1 MKEEQ
6 IEGWTKIYE
15 TYNYM
20 LAELIEAK
28 LKDANIEHQIM
39 NKGDIGYTMEVGNAL
54 MGREATGMPFKIF
67 VMPNDIETATKLI
80 NEDKSTMMD
89 DPNLDFTEKP

>member
-1 MKEEQ
+1 MNEEH

-28 LKDANIEHQIM
+28 LNDAGIENQVM
-39 NKGDIGYTMEVGNAL
+39 NKGDIGYTM
-54 MGREATGMPFKIF
+54 
-67 VMPNDIETATKLI
+67 
-80 NEDKSTMMD
+80 
-89 DPNLDFTEKP
+89 

>member
-6 IEGWTKIYE
+6 IEGWVKIYE
-15 TYNYM
+15 TYDYM

-28 LKDANIEHQIM
+28 LSDANIEYQVM
-39 NKGDIGYTMEVGNAL
+39 NKGDIGYTMEVGNAPL
-54 MGREATGMPFKIF
+54 GREATGMPFKFF
-67 VMPNDIETATKLI
+67 VMPENIETATQLI

-89 DPNLDFTEKP
+89 DPNLDFTENT